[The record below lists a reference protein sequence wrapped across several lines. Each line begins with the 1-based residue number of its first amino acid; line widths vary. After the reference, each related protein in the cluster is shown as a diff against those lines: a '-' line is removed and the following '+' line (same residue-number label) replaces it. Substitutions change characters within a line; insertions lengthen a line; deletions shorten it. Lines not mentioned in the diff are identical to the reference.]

1 MNTQNPASY
10 AGNTPVKPFYLPTRT
25 LQEQSR
31 LTFQHHAL
39 RLGLEKN
46 FLAPCFP
53 RAILDVVCGSGAWT
67 AEMGKLFPEASI
79 VGMDLRM
86 PTCPQSSSFQFI
98 EGRTPLSLPI
108 DSARFDY
115 VHQRCLGTVIPTAH
129 WQGIVNELVRVTWP
143 GGWVELMEY
152 GSFANTGPKTV
163 QFCHWWQDIEALR
176 DIDLKAMEHLG
187 QILQNAGGLEHV
199 EQKTLP
205 ISLYG
210 GRAGDAM
217 RTNLLALIRNLK
229 PSIIALGIDQKAF
242 DQVVAALPKEWQEY
256 KTTYHFF
263 VAYGQRES
271 HRTLLS
277 TAVAPSALR
286 PLNALSSQS
295 PYAHMGATSTEIRGR
310 SVVAGSV

>member
-1 MNTQNPASY
+1 MNTHQQASY
-10 AGNTPVKPFYLPTRT
+10 TGNTPVKPFYLPTRT

-46 FLAPCFP
+46 FLAPCSP

-98 EGRTPLSLPI
+98 EGRTPLSLPF
-108 DSARFDY
+108 DQARFDY

-152 GSFANTGPKTV
+152 GSFVSVGPATE
-163 QFCHWWQDIEALR
+163 QFCLWWQDVLALR

-187 QILQNAGGLEHV
+187 QMLQNAGLTHV
-199 EQKTLP
+199 EQKKLS

-210 GRAGDAM
+210 GRVGDAM
-217 RTNLLALIRNLK
+217 STNLLALIRNLK
-229 PSIIALGIDQKAF
+229 PSIIALGIDQKAL
-242 DQVVAALPKEWQEY
+242 DQVVAALLKEWQEY

-271 HRTLLS
+271 HRTLSS
-277 TAVAPSALR
+277 TAVASSALR
-286 PLNALSSQS
+286 PLNARSSQL
-295 PYAHMGATSTEIRGR
+295 PYARMVATSTEIRER
-310 SVVAGSV
+310 SVVAESV